1 MRRAILA
8 LGCLLAAM
16 TASAEKTV
24 LFIAGPPSHA
34 WDEHSFAEGAA
45 LLAEALNRSG
55 LGVRAEVSEGWPEE
69 ADRVA
74 RADAVVIYGDG
85 LDAHPAKGHVGA
97 LRARLDAGLGLAVLH
112 FALEPGEDALRD
124 LLRDAVGGW
133 FEAGWSV
140 NPIWT
145 AREVRLS
152 DHPAARGV
160 RFGEIRDEWYYHL
173 RFRED
178 IHPLLQAHP
187 PADSLGADGPRS
199 GNPTVRAALERGEF
213 QTLAWTV
220 ENASGARGFGFTGGH
235 YHVHWADDGYRT
247 LVLNGVA
254 WTAGVEVPAAG
265 VASETPVIPRTR
277 SVDHAIAEN
286 SIEDVR
292 RHLAVNPD
300 AAHRGQRP
308 GLSPL
313 HQAILRRRLEIA
325 QVLLEAGADVNAAD
339 ADGRTPLHL
348 AVERNEVAL
357 ICALLAREADPHR
370 RDRVGWT
377 PLHHAAAKNRLEAL
391 TALLDGGG
399 SPMVLS
405 ELGGTPLHEAAA
417 SGDAALVRL
426 LLDRGSDPAVVSKT
440 GATAHAVA
448 VEFKNEAAMALL
460 QPKADAP
467 GVPVDPADAGDGSH

>member
-1 MRRAILA
+1 MRRAVLA
-8 LGCLLAAM
+8 LGCLLTAV

-24 LFIAGPPSHA
+24 LFIAGPPSHE
-34 WDEHSFAEGAA
+34 WDEHSFSEGAKV
-45 LLAEALNRSG
+45 LAGALNQSG
-55 LGVRAEVSEGWPEE
+55 LGVRAEVSEGWPEA

-74 RADAVVIYGDG
+74 QADVVVIYGDG
-85 LDAHPAKGHVGA
+85 LDAHPAKGQAVA
-97 LRARLDAGLGLAVLH
+97 LRARLEAGRGLAVLH

-160 RFGEIRDEWYYHL
+160 RFGEIKDEWYYHL
-173 RFRED
+173 RFRD
-178 IHPLLQAHP
+178 GIRPVLQALP
-187 PADSLGADGPRS
+187 PVESLGADGPRS

-235 YHVHWADDGYRT
+235 YHRTWSEDGFRT
-247 LVLNGVA
+247 LVLNAIA
-254 WTAGVEVPAAG
+254 WTAGVEVPAGG
-265 VASETPVIPRTR
+265 VGSVAPVIPHFRT
-277 SVDHAIAEN
+277 VDHAIAAG
-286 SIEDVR
+286 SVEDVR
-292 RHLAVNPD
+292 RHLAVNPE

-308 GLSPL
+308 GLTPL

-339 ADGRTPLHL
+339 PDGRTPLHL

-357 ICALLAREADPHR
+357 ICALMAREADPHR

-399 SPMVLS
+399 SPTVLS
-405 ELGGTPLHEAAA
+405 ERGGTPLHEAAA

-426 LLDRGSDPAVVSKT
+426 LLDRGADPAVVSTT
-440 GATAHAVA
+440 GVTAHDIA
-448 VEFKNEAAMALL
+448 VEFKNEAVIPLL
-460 QPKADAP
+460 QPRAP
-467 GVPVDPADAGDGSH
+467 PAAAGPAGGGSN